1 MSKLFVANFK
11 MHGTEK
17 IIDDWFL
24 NFDIYYS
31 HFEGEYHP
39 EFYKNLIIAL
49 PATHICRF
57 RGYGFTLSGQNVSSQ
72 ESGAYTSQISA
83 KMLKDS
89 GASHCIIGH
98 SEAREQLSETNEAIR
113 EKFNQLKKMKMN
125 PIVCVGES
133 LQIKESG
140 KTKDHLRSQLSVLDA
155 ETENL
160 IIAYE
165 PIWAIGTGLVPSETE
180 INDAID
186 CIRDVFKKPIKV
198 LYGGS
203 VKASNAK
210 NLLDN
215 TDINGLLVGGA
226 SLNPQEFGKIAQLC

>member
-1 MSKLFVANFK
+1 MTNLIVANFK
-11 MHGTEK
+11 MHGTNAFIEN
-17 IIDDWFL
+17 WFADFTK
-24 NFDIYYS
+24 NTDIS
-31 HFEGEYHP
+31 
-39 EFYKNLIIAL
+39 KNVIIAL
-49 PATHICRF
+49 PATHIAAF
-57 RGYGFTLSGQNVSSQ
+57 RDYGLVLSGQNVSAS
-72 ESGAYTSQISA
+72 ESGAFTSQISA

-89 GASHCIIGH
+89 GADYCIIGH
-98 SEAREQLSETNEAIR
+98 SEAREQLSESNKSIK
-113 EKFNQLKKMKMN
+113 EKYEQLKNIQMS

-140 KTKDHLRSQLSVLDA
+140 KTKEHLKSQLSFFNT
-155 ETENL
+155 ETEDL

-165 PIWAIGTGLVPSETE
+165 PIWAIGTGLVPTE
-180 INDAID
+180 KEIDEAIE
-186 CIRDVFKKPIKV
+186 CIREIFKKPIKV

>member
-1 MSKLFVANFK
+1 MTNLIVANFK
-11 MHGTEK
+11 MHGTNAFIEN
-17 IIDDWFL
+17 WFADFTK
-24 NFDIYYS
+24 NSDIS
-31 HFEGEYHP
+31 
-39 EFYKNLIIAL
+39 KNVIIAL
-49 PATHICRF
+49 PATHIAAF
-57 RGYGFTLSGQNVSSQ
+57 RDYGLVLSGQNVSAS
-72 ESGAYTSQISA
+72 ESGAFTSQISA

-89 GASHCIIGH
+89 GADYCIIGH
-98 SEAREQLSETNEAIR
+98 SEAREQLSESNKSIK
-113 EKFNQLKKMKMN
+113 EKYEQLKNIQMS

-140 KTKDHLRSQLSVLDA
+140 KTKEHLKSQLSLFNT
-155 ETENL
+155 ETEDL

-165 PIWAIGTGLVPSETE
+165 PIWAIGTGLVPTE
-180 INDAID
+180 KEIDEAIE
-186 CIRDVFKKPIKV
+186 CIRKIFKKPIKV

>member
-1 MSKLFVANFK
+1 MKNLIVANFK
-11 MHGTEK
+11 MHGTNAFIEN
-17 IIDDWFL
+17 WFADFTK
-24 NFDIYYS
+24 NKDIL
-31 HFEGEYHP
+31 E
-39 EFYKNLIIAL
+39 NVVIAL
-49 PATHICRF
+49 PATHIAAF
-57 RGYGFTLSGQNVSSQ
+57 RDYGLVLSGQNVSAS
-72 ESGAYTSQISA
+72 ESGAFTSQISA

-89 GASHCIIGH
+89 GADYCIIGH
-98 SEAREQLSETNEAIR
+98 SEAREQLSESNKSIK
-113 EKFNQLKKMKMN
+113 EKYEQLKNIQMS
-125 PIVCVGES
+125 PILCVGES

-140 KTKDHLRSQLSVLDA
+140 KTNEHLKSQLSLFNT
-155 ETENL
+155 ETEDL

-165 PIWAIGTGLVPSETE
+165 PIWAIGTGLVPTE
-180 INDAID
+180 KEIDDAIE
-186 CIRDVFKKPIKV
+186 CIREIFKKPIKA

>member
-1 MSKLFVANFK
+1 MTNLIVANFK
-11 MHGTEK
+11 MHGTNAFIEN
-17 IIDDWFL
+17 WFADFTK
-24 NFDIYYS
+24 NKDIL
-31 HFEGEYHP
+31 E
-39 EFYKNLIIAL
+39 NVVIAL
-49 PATHICRF
+49 PATHIAAF
-57 RGYGFTLSGQNVSSQ
+57 RDYGLVLSGQNVSAS
-72 ESGAYTSQISA
+72 ESGAFTSQISA

-89 GASHCIIGH
+89 GADYCIIGH
-98 SEAREQLSETNEAIR
+98 SEAREQLSESNKSIK
-113 EKFNQLKKMKMN
+113 EKYEQLKNIQMS
-125 PIVCVGES
+125 PILCVGES

-140 KTKDHLRSQLSVLDA
+140 KTKEHLKSQLSLFNT
-155 ETENL
+155 ETEDL

-165 PIWAIGTGLVPSETE
+165 PIWAIGTGLVPTE
-180 INDAID
+180 KEIDEAIE
-186 CIRDVFKKPIKV
+186 CIREIFKKPIKA

>member
-1 MSKLFVANFK
+1 MTNLIVANFK
-11 MHGTEK
+11 MHGTNAFIEN
-17 IIDDWFL
+17 WFADFTK
-24 NFDIYYS
+24 NTDIS
-31 HFEGEYHP
+31 
-39 EFYKNLIIAL
+39 KNVIIAL
-49 PATHICRF
+49 PATHIAAF
-57 RGYGFTLSGQNVSSQ
+57 RDYGLVLAGQNVSAS
-72 ESGAYTSQISA
+72 ESGAFTSQISA

-89 GASHCIIGH
+89 GADYCIIGH
-98 SEAREQLSETNEAIR
+98 SEAREQLSESNKSIK
-113 EKFNQLKKMKMN
+113 EKYEQLKNIQMS
-125 PIVCVGES
+125 PILCVGES

-140 KTKDHLRSQLSVLDA
+140 KTKEHLKSQLSLFNT
-155 ETENL
+155 ETEDL

-165 PIWAIGTGLVPSETE
+165 PIWAIGTGLVPTE
-180 INDAID
+180 KEIDEAIE
-186 CIRDVFKKPIKV
+186 CIREIFKKPIKV

>member
-1 MSKLFVANFK
+1 MTNLIVANFK
-11 MHGTEK
+11 MHGTNAFIEN
-17 IIDDWFL
+17 WFADFTK
-24 NFDIYYS
+24 NTDIS
-31 HFEGEYHP
+31 
-39 EFYKNLIIAL
+39 KNVIIAL
-49 PATHICRF
+49 PATHIAAF
-57 RGYGFTLSGQNVSSQ
+57 RDYGLVLSGQNVSAS
-72 ESGAYTSQISA
+72 ESGAFTSQISA

-89 GASHCIIGH
+89 GADYCIIGH
-98 SEAREQLSETNEAIR
+98 SEAREQLSESNKSIK
-113 EKFNQLKKMKMN
+113 EKYEQLKNIQMS

-140 KTKDHLRSQLSVLDA
+140 KTKEHLKSQLSLFNT
-155 ETENL
+155 ETEDL

-165 PIWAIGTGLVPSETE
+165 PIWAIGTGLVPTE
-180 INDAID
+180 KEIDEAIE
-186 CIRDVFKKPIKV
+186 CIREIFKKPIKV

>member
-1 MSKLFVANFK
+1 MTNLIVANFK
-11 MHGTEK
+11 MHGTNAFIEN
-17 IIDDWFL
+17 WFADFTK
-24 NFDIYYS
+24 NTDIS
-31 HFEGEYHP
+31 
-39 EFYKNLIIAL
+39 KNVIIAL
-49 PATHICRF
+49 PATHIAAF
-57 RGYGFTLSGQNVSSQ
+57 RDYGLVLSGQNVSAS
-72 ESGAYTSQISA
+72 ESGAFTSQISA

-89 GASHCIIGH
+89 GADYCIIGH
-98 SEAREQLSETNEAIR
+98 SEAREQLSESNKSIK
-113 EKFNQLKKMKMN
+113 EKYEQLKNIQMS

-140 KTKDHLRSQLSVLDA
+140 KTKEHLKSQLSLFNT
-155 ETENL
+155 ETEDL

-165 PIWAIGTGLVPSETE
+165 PIWAIGTGLVPTE
-180 INDAID
+180 KEIDDAIE
-186 CIRDVFKKPIKV
+186 CIREIFKKPIKV

>member
-1 MSKLFVANFK
+1 MTNLIVANFK
-11 MHGTEK
+11 MHGTNAFIEN
-17 IIDDWFL
+17 WFADFTK
-24 NFDIYYS
+24 NTDIS
-31 HFEGEYHP
+31 
-39 EFYKNLIIAL
+39 KNVIIAL
-49 PATHICRF
+49 PATHIAAF
-57 RGYGFTLSGQNVSSQ
+57 RDYGLVLSGQNVSAS
-72 ESGAYTSQISA
+72 ESGAFTSQISA

-89 GASHCIIGH
+89 GADYCIIGH
-98 SEAREQLSETNEAIR
+98 SEAREQLSESNKSIK
-113 EKFNQLKKMKMN
+113 EKYEQLKNIQMS

-140 KTKDHLRSQLSVLDA
+140 KTKEHLKSQLSLFNT
-155 ETENL
+155 ETEDL

-165 PIWAIGTGLVPSETE
+165 PIWAIGTGLVPTE
-180 INDAID
+180 KEIDEAIE
-186 CIRDVFKKPIKV
+186 CIREIFKKPIKV

-226 SLNPQEFGKIAQLC
+226 SLNPQEFGKIAQFC